1 MVTGAA
7 EKVRRILNCVCSEIN
22 KNINPRVINFYNYLE
37 YEENTLKID
46 TEVLSQLQ
54 TYDSSLDYVSNIN
67 STLKV
72 IFNQDIKN
80 SMALV
85 QNEENLVEH
94 LKAVEVNP
102 ATQKFQQEIRIDEEV
117 LPAVQD
123 ASEILSTNRQDKATQ
138 HDESFAAEATNS
150 VSVHTS
156 TDSQIDLKSSQHFS
170 ASTKPIACD
179 SNESLTIQRQAV
191 LDSMFKE
198 KTKKVARKLDIRYDF
213 FAKNPSAHP
222 KFREE
227 WKTFYTEQ
235 SYRIS
240 SHGGKNVFDFN
251 YLPAWNEYW
260 MQRVKELK
268 CQECL
273 EHQSELRQSLFKEN
287 DMSDV
292 TKKRVLLSMEQHRT
306 AMLKLDDLSDISDD
320 EIEFQTPKR
329 MKIEH
334 RGIEKVENES
344 SSKSLPQ
351 QTDAEFDRMVIAYHI
366 AYEHFREDKEL
377 TPHDL
382 FKLVKLVEGEKCETE
397 NKKNRIGETRSV
409 QQNDLTDDDLL
420 MLYKNFRNLSQIEQ
434 DNYISY
440 MKVIES
446 SDPNR
451 YKFLQDNMMKEDI
464 Q

>member
-1 MVTGAA
+1 MVISEA

-22 KNINPRVINFYNYLE
+22 NNNNPRVINFYNYLE
-37 YEENTLKID
+37 YEENIQKIN

-54 TYDSSLDYVSNIN
+54 PYDTSLEYVSNIN

-72 IFNQDIKN
+72 IFNQGIK
-80 SMALV
+80 SPMSLV
-85 QNEENLVEH
+85 RNDENPIQNLTD
-94 LKAVEVNP
+94 VEVNP
-102 ATQKFQQEIRIDEEV
+102 GAQQSQDEIKITEEV

-123 ASEILSTNRQDKATQ
+123 VSEVLSTSRHDKATQ
-138 HDESFAAEATNS
+138 IDEKIFAVEPAEATNS
-150 VSVHTS
+150 MSVHTS
-156 TDSQIDLKSSQHFS
+156 TDLKSVQHFS
-170 ASTKPIACD
+170 ASTNLVHKAELGKPIACD
-179 SNESLTIQRQAV
+179 SNESLTIQRQEA

-227 WKTFYTEQ
+227 WKAFYMEQ

-273 EHQSELRQSLFKEN
+273 EHQSELRQSLFNVN
-287 DMSDV
+287 DKADV
-292 TKKRVLLSMEQHRT
+292 LKKRVFLSMEQHRK

-334 RGIEKVENES
+334 RGTEKVE
-344 SSKSLPQ
+344 
-351 QTDAEFDRMVIAYHI
+351 TGAEFDRMVIAYHI
-366 AYEHFREDKEL
+366 AYEHFQENKQV
-377 TPHDL
+377 TPDDL
-382 FKLVKLVEGEKCETE
+382 LELVKVYVEGEKCATE
-397 NKKNRIGETRSV
+397 NQKNQIETQRV

-434 DNYISY
+434 DNYNSY
-440 MKVIES
+440 MNVIES
-446 SDPNR
+446 CDPNR
-451 YKFLQDNMMKEDI
+451 YKFLQDNLMKEDI